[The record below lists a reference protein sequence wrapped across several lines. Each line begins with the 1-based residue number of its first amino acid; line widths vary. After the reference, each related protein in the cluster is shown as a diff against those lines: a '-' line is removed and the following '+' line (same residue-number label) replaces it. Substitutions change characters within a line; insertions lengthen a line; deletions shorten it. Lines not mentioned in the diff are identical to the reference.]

1 MFSPKKPKISKKD
14 LKQSIVKTND
24 RLKAINDRMDAD
36 IKAKKSELKSLSA
49 DETDVTSTY
58 IVADNPAKK
67 IVLYVEPTITGVSSL
82 QVDDVLTMTL
92 NGETAANKKIK
103 IDPNDLPFT
112 LTGIL
117 LTSFTIQS
125 ATGTT
130 AESVALISFH

>member
-1 MFSPKKPKISKKD
+1 MANFGLQEFSTQESVNFGAYVDWNWEVLD
-14 LKQSIVKTND
+14 LSN
-24 RLKAINDRMDAD
+24 
-36 IKAKKSELKSLSA
+36 
-49 DETDVTSTY
+49 DETDDTSTY

-67 IVLYVEPTITGVSSL
+67 IVLYVEPTITGISSL

-117 LTSFTIQS
+117 LTSFAIQS
-125 ATGTT
+125 KTGTT
-130 AESVALISFH
+130 AESVVLLSFH

>member
-1 MFSPKKPKISKKD
+1 MANFGLQEFSTQEAVNFEAYTDWNWEILD
-14 LKQSIVKTND
+14 
-24 RLKAINDRMDAD
+24 
-36 IKAKKSELKSLSA
+36 LSA

-82 QVDDVLTMTL
+82 QVDDLLTMTL
-92 NGETAANKKIK
+92 NGKTDAQKKIK

-117 LTSFTIQS
+117 LTSFAIQS
-125 ATGTT
+125 ATGE
-130 AESVALISFH
+130 ASESIALLSFH

>member
-1 MFSPKKPKISKKD
+1 MANFGLQEFSTQEATNFQAYTDWNWEILD
-14 LKQSIVKTND
+14 LSV
-24 RLKAINDRMDAD
+24 
-36 IKAKKSELKSLSA
+36 

-82 QVDDVLTMTL
+82 QVDDLLTMTL
-92 NGETAANKKIK
+92 NGKTDAQKKIK

-117 LTSFTIQS
+117 LTSFAIQS
-125 ATGTT
+125 ATGE
-130 AESVALISFH
+130 ASESIALLSFH

>member
-1 MFSPKKPKISKKD
+1 MANFGLQEFSTQEAVNFEAYTDWNWEILD
-14 LKQSIVKTND
+14 LSVD
-24 RLKAINDRMDAD
+24 D
-36 IKAKKSELKSLSA
+36 
-49 DETDVTSTY
+49 TDDTSTY
-58 IVADNPAKK
+58 ITATNPAKK

-117 LTSFTIQS
+117 LTSFAIQS
-125 ATGTT
+125 ATGNT

>member
-1 MFSPKKPKISKKD
+1 MANFGLQEFSTQEATNFQAYTDWNWEILD
-14 LKQSIVKTND
+14 LSN
-24 RLKAINDRMDAD
+24 
-36 IKAKKSELKSLSA
+36 
-49 DETDVTSTY
+49 DETDDTSTY
-58 IVADNPAKK
+58 ITATNPAKK

-117 LTSFTIQS
+117 LTSFAIQS

>member
-1 MFSPKKPKISKKD
+1 MANFGLQEFSTQEAVNFEAYTDWNWEILD
-14 LKQSIVKTND
+14 LSVD
-24 RLKAINDRMDAD
+24 D
-36 IKAKKSELKSLSA
+36 
-49 DETDVTSTY
+49 TDDTSTY
-58 IVADNPAKK
+58 ITATNPAKK

-117 LTSFTIQS
+117 LTSFAIQS

-130 AESVALISFH
+130 AESGALISFH

>member
-1 MFSPKKPKISKKD
+1 MANFGLQEFSTQEATNFQAYTDWNWEILD
-14 LKQSIVKTND
+14 LSV
-24 RLKAINDRMDAD
+24 
-36 IKAKKSELKSLSA
+36 

-67 IVLYVEPTITGVSSL
+67 IVLYVEPTITGISSL

-117 LTSFTIQS
+117 LTSFAIQS
-125 ATGTT
+125 ATGEA

>member
-1 MFSPKKPKISKKD
+1 MANFGLQEFSTQEAVNFEAYTDWNWEILD
-14 LKQSIVKTND
+14 LSN
-24 RLKAINDRMDAD
+24 
-36 IKAKKSELKSLSA
+36 

-117 LTSFTIQS
+117 LTSFAIQS

>member
-1 MFSPKKPKISKKD
+1 MGNFGLQEFSTQESVNFGAYVDWNWEILD
-14 LKQSIVKTND
+14 LSN
-24 RLKAINDRMDAD
+24 
-36 IKAKKSELKSLSA
+36 

-82 QVDDVLTMTL
+82 EVDDLLTMTL
-92 NGETAANKKIK
+92 NGKTDAQKKIK

-117 LTSFTIQS
+117 LTSFAIQS
-125 ATGTT
+125 KTG
-130 AESVALISFH
+130 AVSDSVALLSFH